1 MAMLEHVADLSLD
14 RLNEAT
20 LAWVEGEY
28 NRKVN
33 SETGQTPIVRFLA
46 GPSVLRPCPDSAAL
60 RLAFTRT
67 EKRRQRK
74 SDGTIVLE
82 SRRFEVP
89 DRYRHVS
96 ELEVRYASWDLSQV
110 HLVDERSGTV
120 LCRLFPQDKVQN
132 ASGIRRTRDPDA
144 KEPPSAPDPAIPPL
158 LQKLIQQQS
167 DTGLPPAY
175 LPMAAERR
183 KDEGDAS

>member
-1 MAMLEHVADLSLD
+1 
-14 RLNEAT
+14 
-20 LAWVEGEY
+20 
-28 NRKVN
+28 
-33 SETGQTPIVRFLA
+33 
-46 GPSVLRPCPDSAAL
+46 
-60 RLAFTRT
+60 
-67 EKRRQRK
+67 
-74 SDGTIVLE
+74 
-82 SRRFEVP
+82 VP

-175 LPMAAERR
+175 LPMAERR